1 MKKIKKRLPSR
12 SKKPK
17 RNDKFDEEISE
28 DEDIIDDL
36 DVGRN
41 KKGKINN
48 EGGELWKYIHDSY
61 GYDEPDEEGTENTDL
76 PPINLGKKDENEETR
91 SENDFSIDRLEESVD
106 LSGTI
111 LDYDQLEE
119 DDPSYKWITQSN
131 ESNETYKK
139 LVKKFKQVE
148 ADVPKIFKAESQART
163 KRLERKTQYESVKKH
178 LTKKWAPIVSQIN
191 KTEGIVYGEETER
204 SDATCGTLYS
214 TFKPETD
221 LEKELAKSSDEK
233 LKLIEGKALAKAV
246 LAREQKKN
254 KRINRIKSKRW
265 HKRQKQRD
273 LEIAAKLL
281 TKIDDPDLAN
291 EIKSTFER
299 KRAEKRILRK
309 KEAQSKWAKMA
320 LRYGGKDLLKEI
332 SFQNQNLRND
342 HQLIDEVSK
351 FRKKEDE
358 GEDEDDSDISN
369 DEGEELRTRET
380 NQDKLNVILDSSVP
394 IPEKGLFNLTFMKNA
409 IENRRLQEKNEN
421 EKSESDEGDDGEC
434 EEDYDQDHDGKM
446 SHQKRKDDDEEDVVE
461 YNVIVNDEGVEVD
474 SQIVKLNKLK
484 EDNAVKFSKHE
495 LEKARE
501 ELNRRFFSD
510 QFSEFD
516 KVEDKTTAKLKSI
529 AYDTSIFT
537 DKSNTQPYLSEDED
551 EKQKRNEDYREQQPD
566 EHDHHELTKKKKKK
580 HQDHQQVNIEQGKQ
594 IEHKVG
600 DKKDEIDGYNEKMLE
615 IEEKV
620 NKRNKVVKVDSGLD
634 EFIDLIHEPKENE
647 NEKYVKEMFVTRPE
661 DENYI
666 EDSEDEKD
674 DDGDGKKSSMAGWGS
689 WTGYGIEN
697 EVKNKEKEEEEK
709 GEKEREKHKKPRVK
723 VSKRKDPKLS
733 KYYIH
738 NLPHPFNNRHEY
750 NSKMEIPLGPE
761 WNTMN
766 MHKKL
771 IQPKTSVKI
780 GSVIMPLGLG
790 NNKHKQLIRDYG
802 KKIAKNRTHSRL

>member
-1 MKKIKKRLPSR
+1 MKKIRKRFPSG

-17 RNDKFDEEISE
+17 RNNKFDEEISE

-36 DVGRN
+36 DIGRN

-61 GYDEPDEEGTENTDL
+61 AYDEPDEEGTENTDF
-76 PPINLGKKDENEETR
+76 PGISTSKKDENEETK

-119 DDPSYKWITQSN
+119 NDPSYKWITQSN

-148 ADVPKIFKAESQART
+148 ADVPKILKSESQART

-191 KTEGIVYGEETER
+191 KTEGLVYGEETER

-320 LRYGGKDLLKEI
+320 LRYGGKELLKEI

-351 FRKKEDE
+351 FRKEEDDE
-358 GEDEDDSDISN
+358 EDDDDSDISG
-369 DEGEELRTRET
+369 GELEEMRRRET
-380 NQDKLNVILDSSVP
+380 NQHKLNVILDSSVP

-409 IENRRLQEKNEN
+409 IDNRRLQEKNDN
-421 EKSESDEGDDGEC
+421 EKSESDEGDDYDDGD
-434 EEDYDQDHDGKM
+434 DYDQDHDGKM
-446 SHQKRKDDDEEDVVE
+446 SQQNRKDDEEEDVVD
-461 YNVIVNDEGVEVD
+461 YNVIVNEEGVEVD
-474 SQIVKLNKLK
+474 SEIVKLNKLK
-484 EDNAVKFSKHE
+484 EDSAVKFSNHE
-495 LEKARE
+495 LQKARE
-501 ELNRRFFSD
+501 ELNKRFLSD

-516 KVEDKTTAKLKSI
+516 KVEDRTTAKLKNI

-537 DKSNTQPYLSEDED
+537 DKSNTQPYLSEHDEHHHEQTEKK
-551 EKQKRNEDYREQQPD
+551 EKQHKE
-566 EHDHHELTKKKKKK
+566 
-580 HQDHQQVNIEQGKQ
+580 HQQVNLELGRQK
-594 IEHKVG
+594 EHTA
-600 DKKDEIDGYNEKMLE
+600 DAKKYEIDGSNKKMSE
-615 IEEKV
+615 IEEKIG
-620 NKRNKVVKVDSGLD
+620 KRNKVVNVDSGLD
-634 EFIDLIHEPKENE
+634 EFIDSIHESKENE

-666 EDSEDEKD
+666 EDSEDEKGE
-674 DDGDGKKSSMAGWGS
+674 DGDGKKSSMAGWGS
-689 WTGYGIEN
+689 WTGYGMEN
-697 EVKNKEKEEEEK
+697 EVKDKDKEKEE
-709 GEKEREKHKKPRVK
+709 KEGKETEKHKKPRVK

-750 NSKMEIPLGPE
+750 NSKMEIPIGPE